1 MMRIFVLAALLLATR
16 SSFAQD
22 CLIDAAR
29 YQNVDPILV
38 LAIARH
44 ESGMRADAVNRNS
57 NGSVDL
63 GLMQIN
69 SRWLPALRS
78 YGVDAQQLMD
88 PCVNSYGGVWILKQ
102 AIARYGATWQA
113 VGAYNAASPAK
124 QQRYIAR
131 IYPLYIQYARLAAA
145 SSSVSA
151 P

>member
-1 MMRIFVLAALLLATR
+1 MMRFVILLTLGIVTR
-16 SSFAQD
+16 SAFAHD
-22 CLIDAAR
+22 CLTDAAR
-29 YQNVDPILV
+29 YQGVDPILV

-44 ESGMRADAVNRNS
+44 ESGMRPNAVNHNP
-57 NGSVDL
+57 NGSLDL
-63 GLMQIN
+63 GLMQVN
-69 SRWLPALRS
+69 SRWIPALRG
-78 YGVDAQQLMD
+78 YGIDARMLMD
-88 PCVNSYGGVWILKQ
+88 PCVNSYVGVWILKQ

-145 SSSVSA
+145 FSSVSA